1 MFNEEKLAQLQKNKK
16 SGSSLLSDKFKK
28 LEEKAKELKNG
39 NIMHVSIAS
48 LDTNPYQPRIEITK
62 NEIQELANSIQENG
76 LLSPI
81 LIVEKGNGRYYILA
95 GHRRVEAHKILNKD
109 TIQAILVKDKNTKK
123 ELASLAMIENIQ
135 RVQLSPIEEA
145 ILYKRML
152 DDKIFQSIREIA
164 SKLGK
169 DHSGITKKINVLKLD
184 KKILDDIV
192 NNNTTKDV
200 TGLAAINAFTKD
212 PDQQWILYS
221 MLKDEGR
228 NALNNKIKE
237 LKSLHIEDIENN
249 IEPINIKNTK
259 KNVQIKI
266 NKKIPEMV
274 LNEIKAF
281 IEDKLSEVE
290 ANIS

>member
-1 MFNEEKLAQLQKNKK
+1 MFNEEKLAQLQKKKK

-28 LEEKAKELKNG
+28 LEEKAKELKEG

-62 NEIQELANSIQENG
+62 NEVQELANSIETNG

-152 DDKIFQSIREIA
+152 DDEIFQSIREIA

-192 NNNTTKDV
+192 NNNTTKDI

-212 PDQQWILYS
+212 PNQQWDLYS
-221 MLKDEGR
+221 ILKDEGR
-228 NALNNKIKE
+228 NTLNNKIKE
-237 LKSLHIEDIENN
+237 LKSLYIENIENN

-266 NKKIPEMV
+266 NKKIPEEV
-274 LNEIKAF
+274 LNEIKLF
-281 IEDKLSEVE
+281 IENKLSEIE
-290 ANIS
+290 ANIN